1 MKKVNEQVATAMKH
15 LGVKGTV
22 QLVYIG
28 FSNYRVM
35 LNGSYFG
42 IFDTDRNTFV
52 D

>member
-1 MKKVNEQVATAMKH
+1 MEKAKEQVATAMKH

-22 QLVYIG
+22 QLVHIC
-28 FSNYRVM
+28 FNDYRVI

>member
-1 MKKVNEQVATAMKH
+1 MDSVKKQVATAMKH

-22 QLVYIG
+22 KVVHIG
-28 FSNYRVM
+28 FNNYRIL
-35 LNGSYFG
+35 LNGKYFG

>member
-1 MKKVNEQVATAMKH
+1 MDSVKLKVATAMKH

-22 QLVYIG
+22 TVAHIS
-28 FSNYRVM
+28 FSDYRIA

-42 IFDTDRNTFV
+42 IFDADRCTFV

>member
-1 MKKVNEQVATAMKH
+1 MEKVKVQIATAMKH

-22 QLVYIG
+22 QLVNIC
-28 FSNYRVM
+28 FNDYRVI